1 MREPPATRP
10 HRCSCGRSFDA
21 ATFAALP
28 PAAGGDV
35 WETTEDDGTLLV
47 LVLRNCP
54 CGSTMAQPTLESAA
68 NIVVAIVARE
78 LGRLSLPVVEE
89 REVLRDARE
98 TYGFDEDT
106 TRAALAW
113 ALLTED
119 VVAYDSPR
127 ADAPP
132 GTKAYRVNRKK
143 RPF

>member
-68 NIVVAIVARE
+68 AIVTGIVQRV
-78 LGRLSLPVVEE
+78 GRVSLPVVEE
-89 REVLRDARE
+89 REVLRDARD
-98 TYGFDEDT
+98 TYGFDDDI

-119 VVAYDSPR
+119 VVVYESPR
-127 ADAPP
+127 GDAPP